1 MKRTRLFRLINT
13 QNGALRALPLP
24 AYRSFTAP
32 PDEIND
38 M

>member
-13 QNGALRALPLP
+13 QKGALRALPQP
-24 AYRSFTAP
+24 AHRSFTAP

-38 M
+38 I